1 MKNMTKRDIADIVLV
16 VVGFIFILRFLQ
28 SFVHI
33 EGILSTPNSE
43 HFNRSLM
50 FQLYLINLLIL
61 FIVSCLVLFKR
72 DKIINLIFPQADG
85 IKITMGKEFAKF
97 SEHTFWIK
105 LVGIIQFLFSC
116 TKFVANL
123 VTAIP
128 VRGEWI
134 SSFFWWNR
142 AGPEI
147 ISAILAIMV
156 IWKAEWIA
164 KFIEKIGQPGKKNK
178 TK

>member
-50 FQLYLINLLIL
+50 FQLYLINL
-61 FIVSCLVLFKR
+61 FKR

-97 SEHTFWIK
+97 SEYTFWIK